1 MAMKELSGKT
11 LSRLPLLFL
20 PFGAVALLSLVLPVV
35 TYTYKKA
42 PFVATGFEFLRGID
56 LNAGTVHLPP
66 NLSFVLIVAA
76 SAVAILLP
84 LFRNLLKP
92 RLLGKIL
99 LASGFVQLVAGI
111 LFLFMLKSELNMTK
125 KPTAQLG
132 LYLPIAGAILL
143 IVLAAYFLYKIKF
156 LSLLDFMVV
165 PGLTYLLINN
175 YLPLIGISIAFKRI
189 DYSLGVWK
197 SPWAGLENFQ
207 YLFQSQDALIITR
220 NTLLYNATFIIL
232 GNIMGIIVGLAL
244 SEIFSRLLQKVFQTV
259 ILLPQLISMV
269 IVAYITFGFL
279 STASGFINKSLL
291 ETPVDFYSTPGYWPF
306 ILVFVHI
313 WKGLG
318 YSSIIYLS
326 SIIGIDHNLY
336 EAARIDGC
344 GRLKTIWTI
353 TLPLLKPTIFTLVLL
368 QFGRIFYSDFGL
380 FYQVPANS
388 GALYNV
394 TNTID
399 TYVYRALM
407 QLSNISMASAASA
420 FQAIVGFVLVFTVNM
435 LVRWRNKENALF

>member
-1 MAMKELSGKT
+1 MKELSGKT

-20 PFGAVALLSLVLPVV
+20 PFGAVALLAMLLPIV
-35 TYTYKKA
+35 TYTYKKV
-42 PFVATGFEFLRGID
+42 PYVVTGFEFVLG
-56 LNAGTVHLPP
+56 ATVNNGAVRLPA
-66 NLSFVLIVAA
+66 NLSYILVVAA

-84 LFRNLLKP
+84 LFKGLLKP
-92 RLLGKIL
+92 RLLGKVL
-99 LASGFVQLVAGI
+99 LAAGFVQLVGGI
-111 LFLFMLKSELNMTK
+111 LFLFMMKSELNMTK
-125 KPTAQLG
+125 KPTG
-132 LYLPIAGAILL
+132 LPGIYLPIAGAIMV
-143 IVLAAYFLYKIKF
+143 IALAAYFLYKIKF
-156 LSLLDFMVV
+156 LSLLDFMIV

-189 DYSLGVWK
+189 DYALGVWK
-197 SPWAGLENFQ
+197 SPWAGLENFKF
-207 YLFQSQDALIITR
+207 LFQSQDAWIITR
-220 NTLLYNATFIIL
+220 NTLLYNATFIVV

-244 SEIFSRLLQKVFQTV
+244 SEIFSRILQKTFQTM

-269 IVAYITFGFL
+269 IVAYITFGFM
-279 STASGFINKSLL
+279 SAGSGFFNKTLL
-291 ETPVDFYSTPGYWPF
+291 DTPIDFYSTPALWPF
-306 ILVFVHI
+306 ILVFVNV

-388 GALYNV
+388 GALFNV

-435 LVRWRNKENALF
+435 LVRWKNKENALF